1 MQSINLQ
8 ITPSGVMP
16 VVNASQYDYG
26 RLVQFNLYDGASAYI
41 PPEGTEIRVEGRKSD
56 GTVFSYFANYVG
68 NAVIVTLTQQMTV
81 LAEDVPCELRLN
93 VNNED
98 IGTINFTLAVEP
110 SNIGMAVVSE
120 TEIPAIISLARRQE
134 LNSEAWANGTRGGVP
149 VSSDDPAYQ
158 NNAKWWAEHADLG
171 TLENLLDVNV
181 EDLTDGQI
189 LKYDSETDKWVNAD
203 EEGGGASSLGDL
215 TDVSLSSPSNK
226 QVLMFNYLQQKWEN
240 GDAPSGGMTSH
251 IIVESEA
258 GESSVTVTL
267 PSGTVKTCTQV
278 SGSTTQWE
286 TTSDEYGTHIIDA
299 YKNGD
304 DAQASLNIQYVGEY
318 LVHDEHYFHT
328 INVTV
333 KAGASIVITG
343 NGETYGGT
351 GTGSALAF
359 AVHGKEATYTV
370 TTSIDG
376 VSAASQTVTTP
387 ATSGQSTSLTFTYG
401 TINLTYAND
410 FRGLSITC
418 SDGNKTITKTAP
430 SGANIMSFYPPNTG
444 TWIISGTVSGQP
456 YSTEAIVVDLA
467 VAVTANIQTVPDGS
481 TVTPT
486 DDIQIWLECAG
497 ITDKS
502 YTTLAEVLAD
512 STTLAALIADNN
524 ATDYLK
530 RSKSWA
536 SNPNLIPYMTS
547 NTTPSGECFGS
558 TKHSSSADYYKAF
571 QGSGMGGLLILSPNG
586 ASAGEYVGYKFSNPV
601 LVKKISAQV
610 DAYFGYN
617 ATVVVQAYD
626 GSNWVNIVEPQTISS
641 PANPNTEVN
650 HVTFIKDNNTLYSD
664 YRFIRISNTRVG
676 SQFDYFY
683 PSNVQF
689 FAYSGNGI
697 TEDSTA
703 MSYIGLNNYCANTLL
718 ADSDW
723 NTAIQNSAYF
733 ESVDNAKVPAM
744 TDNTHPS
751 GEVVYSSIFASA
763 YDAYKSFDGD
773 NNTFWIPTSNTPN
786 SYVGYRFAS
795 LTKTL
800 KLHIRYATQTTSH
813 TSTFKIQGYD
823 GSTWNDIGTVTIT
836 GGIATTDEIDVILNN
851 STNYIACRLFCS
863 EVFFLDNN
871 YNIELKEIQFY
882 GRQDV

>member
-56 GTVFSYFANYVG
+56 GTVFSYFANYVS

-120 TEIPAIISLARRQE
+120 TEIPAIITLAKRQE
-134 LNSEAWANGTRGGVP
+134 LNSEAWAKGTRNGVP
-149 VSSDDPAYQ
+149 VSPDDPAYN
-158 NNAKWWAEHADLG
+158 NNAKYWAEHADLG
-171 TLENLLDVNV
+171 TLENLLDVDVDN
-181 EDLTDGQI
+181 LTNGQVI
-189 LKYDSETDKWVNAD
+189 KYNSETGKWKNAN
-203 EEGGGASSLGDL
+203 ESGGGSLGDL

-299 YKNGD
+299 YKDGD

-410 FRGLSITC
+410 FRGLSLTC

-444 TWIISGTVSGQP
+444 TWTISGTVSGQP

-467 VAVTANIQTVPDGS
+467 VAVTANIQTIPDGS

-486 DDIQIWLECAG
+486 DDIQTWLHCAG
-497 ITDKS
+497 IYDKN
-502 YTTLAEVLAD
+502 YTTLSEVLAD
-512 STTLAALIADNN
+512 STTLSTLIADNN
-524 ATDYLK
+524 AVDYMV
-530 RSKSWA
+530 RSTTLA
-536 SNPNLIPYMTS
+536 SGT
-547 NTTPSGECFGS
+547 C
-558 TKHSSSADYYKAF
+558 A
-571 QGSGMGGLLILSPNG
+571 
-586 ASAGEYVGYKFSNPV
+586 
-601 LVKKISAQV
+601 
-610 DAYFGYN
+610 
-617 ATVVVQAYD
+617 
-626 GSNWVNIVEPQTISS
+626 
-641 PANPNTEVN
+641 
-650 HVTFIKDNNTLYSD
+650 
-664 YRFIRISNTRVG
+664 
-676 SQFDYFY
+676 
-683 PSNVQF
+683 
-689 FAYSGNGI
+689 
-697 TEDSTA
+697 DSTA

-723 NTAIQNSAYF
+723 LNAIANSTYID
-733 ESVDNAKVPAM
+733 SVLNVKVPTM
-744 TDNTHPS
+744 TSDNTPS
-751 GEVVYSSIFASA
+751 GECFASG
-763 YDAYKSFDGD
+763 YDTHAPNFHPYNAFDGILEVAND
-773 NNTFWIPTSNTPN
+773 YWEQSGTPQQLTGA
-786 SYVGYRFAS
+786 YVGYSFTSDVVLKVCKYKAS
-795 LTKTL
+795 N
-800 KLHIRYATQTTSH
+800 TQDSPYISAH
-813 TSTFKIQGYD
+813 TISIKGSAD
-823 GSTWNDIGTVTIT
+823 KSTWSNALGTQSVPAQSNEYYTIPLT
-836 GGIATTDEIDVILNN
+836 NN
-851 STNYIACRLFCS
+851 NAYRHSA
-863 EVFFLDNN
+863 VFFNGYNLALSGERYYCIAN
-871 YNIELKEIQFY
+871 YVQFY
-882 GRQDV
+882 GRVDV

>member
-26 RLVQFNLYDGASAYI
+26 RLVQFNLFDGASAYI

-98 IGTINFTLAVEP
+98 IGTVNFTLAVEP

-134 LNSEAWANGTRGGVP
+134 LNSEAWANGTRNGVP
-149 VSSDDPAYQ
+149 VSPDDPAYE
-158 NNAKWWAEHADLG
+158 NNAKYWAEHADLG
-171 TLENLLDVNV
+171 TLENLLDVDVDN
-181 EDLTDGQI
+181 LTDGQVI
-189 LKYDSETDKWVNAD
+189 KYNSETGKWENAN
-203 EEGGGASSLGDL
+203 ESGGGSLGNL

-299 YKNGD
+299 YKDGD

-318 LVHDEHYFHT
+318 LVHDEHYYHT

-467 VAVTANIQTVPDGS
+467 VAVTTNLQTVPDGS

-486 DDIQIWLECAG
+486 DDIQTWLHCAG
-497 ITDKS
+497 IYDKN
-502 YTTLAEVLAD
+502 YTTLSEVLAD

-524 ATDYLK
+524 AVDYMVRSTTWATDLC
-530 RSKSWA
+530 A
-536 SNPNLIPYMTS
+536 
-547 NTTPSGECFGS
+547 
-558 TKHSSSADYYKAF
+558 
-571 QGSGMGGLLILSPNG
+571 
-586 ASAGEYVGYKFSNPV
+586 
-601 LVKKISAQV
+601 
-610 DAYFGYN
+610 
-617 ATVVVQAYD
+617 
-626 GSNWVNIVEPQTISS
+626 
-641 PANPNTEVN
+641 
-650 HVTFIKDNNTLYSD
+650 
-664 YRFIRISNTRVG
+664 
-676 SQFDYFY
+676 
-683 PSNVQF
+683 
-689 FAYSGNGI
+689 
-697 TEDSTA
+697 DSTA
-703 MSYIGLNNYCANTLL
+703 MSYIGLNNYASNTLL
-718 ADSDW
+718 ADNDW
-723 NTAIQNSAYF
+723 LTAICNSTYF
-733 ESVDNAKVPAM
+733 ESVLNVKVPVM
-744 TDNTHPS
+744 TGNTTPS
-751 GEVVYSSIFASA
+751 GECIASTVYQDRA
-763 YDAYKSFDGD
+763 DLQPYKVFDGYD
-773 NNTFWIPTSNTPN
+773 DSSAGHSWASSSGDLIGA
-786 SYVGYRFAS
+786 YVGYRFPS
-795 LTKTL
+795 LCKVYKVYL
-800 KLHIRYATQTTSH
+800 SNSVSAGDNLISKFKLQD
-813 TSTFKIQGYD
+813 STG
-823 GSTWNDIGTVTIT
+823 DISPEFTVTQSQDTYIFVNSANT
-836 GGIATTDEIDVILNN
+836 NN
-851 STNYIACRLFCS
+851 TCKLVCTEARSSASNINIY
-863 EVFFLDNN
+863 EV
-871 YNIELKEIQFY
+871 QFY
-882 GRQDV
+882 GRIAV

>member
-134 LNSEAWANGTRGGVP
+134 LNSEAWANGTRNGVP
-149 VSSDDPAYQ
+149 VSPDDPAYE
-158 NNAKWWAEHADLG
+158 NNAKYWAEHADLG

-189 LKYDSETDKWVNAD
+189 IKYNSETGKWENAD
-203 EEGGGASSLGDL
+203 EEGGGASNLGDL
-215 TDVSLSSPSNK
+215 SDVTITSPSNK

-299 YKNGD
+299 YKDGD
-304 DAQASLNIQYVGEY
+304 DAQAQLNIQYVGEY

-351 GTGSALAF
+351 GTGSAVAF
-359 AVHGKEATYTV
+359 AVHGKEITYTV

-401 TINLTYAND
+401 TINLTYSND
-410 FRGLSITC
+410 FRGVSLTC

-486 DDIQIWLECAG
+486 DDIQTWLHCAG
-497 ITDKS
+497 IYDKN
-502 YTTLAEVLAD
+502 YTTLSEVLTD
-512 STTLAALIADNN
+512 STTLATLIADNN
-524 ATDYLK
+524 ATDYLV
-530 RSKSWA
+530 RSTTWA
-536 SNPNLIPYMTS
+536 TDL
-547 NTTPSGECFGS
+547 C
-558 TKHSSSADYYKAF
+558 A
-571 QGSGMGGLLILSPNG
+571 
-586 ASAGEYVGYKFSNPV
+586 
-601 LVKKISAQV
+601 
-610 DAYFGYN
+610 
-617 ATVVVQAYD
+617 
-626 GSNWVNIVEPQTISS
+626 
-641 PANPNTEVN
+641 
-650 HVTFIKDNNTLYSD
+650 
-664 YRFIRISNTRVG
+664 
-676 SQFDYFY
+676 
-683 PSNVQF
+683 
-689 FAYSGNGI
+689 
-697 TEDSTA
+697 DSTA
-703 MSYIGLNNYCANTLL
+703 MTYIGLNNYASNTLL

-723 NTAIQNSAYF
+723 LTAICNSQYF
-733 ESVDNAKVPAM
+733 ESVLNVKVPQM

-751 GEVVYSSIFASA
+751 GIASNSDNSSSA
-763 YDAYKSFDGD
+763 YKGLGVYAEDPNYANLENNQNAKIMYEFPDTVTIYKIYMHLRNGSSLSRSF
-773 NNTFWIPTSNTPN
+773 T
-786 SYVGYRFAS
+786 YKAS
-795 LTKTL
+795 G
-800 KLHIRYATQTTSH
+800 
-813 TSTFKIQGYD
+813 STD
-823 GSTWNDIGTVTIT
+823 GSTWNDMFSGIAWNDSGNGDTTNTVIATNPITAKHFAGDCYIGTKDGSNKYSVRMK
-836 GGIATTDEIDVILNN
+836 V
-851 STNYIACRLFCS
+851 
-863 EVFFLDNN
+863 
-871 YNIELKEIQFY
+871 QFY
-882 GRQDV
+882 GRIDV

>member
-26 RLVQFNLYDGASAYI
+26 RLVQFNLFDGASAYI

-56 GTVFSYFANYVG
+56 GTVFSYFANHVG
-68 NAVIVTLTQQMTV
+68 NVVIVTLTQQMTV
-81 LAEDVPCELRLN
+81 LAENVPCELRLYL
-93 VNNED
+93 NNED
-98 IGTINFTLAVEP
+98 IGTVNFTLAVEP

-120 TEIPAIISLARRQE
+120 TEIPAIITLAKRQE

-149 VSSDDPAYQ
+149 VSPDDPAYQ

-171 TLENLLDVNV
+171 TLENLLDV
-181 EDLTDGQI
+181 DIDSLTNGQI
-189 LKYDSETDKWVNAD
+189 IKYNSETGKWENAD
-203 EEGGGASSLGDL
+203 EEGGGSLGNL

-299 YKNGD
+299 YKDGD

-318 LVHDEHYFHT
+318 LVHDEHYYHT

-401 TINLTYAND
+401 TINLTYSND
-410 FRGLSITC
+410 FRGVSLTC

-430 SGANIMSFYPPNTG
+430 SGANIMAFYPPNTG

-467 VAVTANIQTVPDGS
+467 VAVTANLQTIPEGS

-486 DDIQIWLECAG
+486 DDIQTWLHCAG
-497 ITDKS
+497 IHDKN
-502 YTTLAEVLAD
+502 YTTLAEVLND
-512 STTLAALIADNN
+512 STTLSTLIADNN
-524 ATDYLK
+524 ATDYLV
-530 RSKSWA
+530 RSTTWA
-536 SNPNLIPYMTS
+536 TDL
-547 NTTPSGECFGS
+547 C
-558 TKHSSSADYYKAF
+558 A
-571 QGSGMGGLLILSPNG
+571 
-586 ASAGEYVGYKFSNPV
+586 
-601 LVKKISAQV
+601 
-610 DAYFGYN
+610 
-617 ATVVVQAYD
+617 
-626 GSNWVNIVEPQTISS
+626 
-641 PANPNTEVN
+641 
-650 HVTFIKDNNTLYSD
+650 
-664 YRFIRISNTRVG
+664 
-676 SQFDYFY
+676 
-683 PSNVQF
+683 
-689 FAYSGNGI
+689 
-697 TEDSTA
+697 DSTA
-703 MSYIGLNNYCANTLL
+703 MSYIGLNNYASNTLL
-718 ADSDW
+718 SDSDW
-723 NTAIQNSAYF
+723 LSAICNSTYF
-733 ESVDNAKVPAM
+733 ESVLNVKVPTM
-744 TDNTHPS
+744 TGYTTPS
-751 GEVVYSSIFASA
+751 GECTASSYATSLNTYAWKAFTGSASDVWMASSASLPQWLAYKFANPVKIYCVEFDNETSGGHNMVRDYTVHADDTQILSSTCEDKGSA
-763 YDAYKSFDGD
+763 YMVREAV
-773 NNTFWIPTSNTPN
+773 TTPT
-786 SYVGYRFAS
+786 VGE
-795 LTKTL
+795 
-800 KLHIRYATQTTSH
+800 
-813 TSTFKIQGYD
+813 TFKINLPNTYASQ
-823 GSTWNDIGTVTIT
+823 SMNMRQV
-836 GGIATTDEIDVILNN
+836 
-851 STNYIACRLFCS
+851 
-863 EVFFLDNN
+863 
-871 YNIELKEIQFY
+871 QFY
-882 GRQDV
+882 GRVDV

>member
-26 RLVQFNLYDGASAYI
+26 RLVQFNLFDGASAYI

-149 VSSDDPAYQ
+149 VSPDDPAYE
-158 NNAKWWAEHADLG
+158 NNAKYWAEHADLG
-171 TLENLLDVNV
+171 TLENLLDVDVDN
-181 EDLTDGQI
+181 LTDGQVI
-189 LKYDSETDKWVNAD
+189 KYNSETEKWENAD
-203 EEGGGASSLGDL
+203 ESGGGSLGNL

-226 QVLMFNYLQQKWEN
+226 QVLMFNFLQQKWEN
-240 GDAPSGGMTSH
+240 GDAPSGGMISH

-299 YKNGD
+299 YKDGD
-304 DAQASLNIQYVGEY
+304 DAQASLNIKYVGEY
-318 LVHDEHYFHT
+318 LVHDEHYYHT

-376 VSAASQTVTTP
+376 VNAPSQTVTTP
-387 ATSGQSTSLTFTYG
+387 ATTGQSTSLTFTYG

-456 YSTEAIVVDLA
+456 YSTEAIVVDLS
-467 VAVTANIQTVPDGS
+467 VAVPANLQTVPEGS
-481 TVTPT
+481 TVLPT
-486 DDIQIWLECAG
+486 DDIQTWLECAG

-524 ATDYLK
+524 AVDYMV

-536 SNPNLIPYMTS
+536 SNKGLVPQMTS
-547 NTTPSGECFGS
+547 NTAPSGTVSASSVQTESSYTYQSWYAFDRNNSTLWKANTMDNSWIQYTFPSAVNIKSAHILTEAGRMNAYEIKASNDNFATSTTLYSGDLTQQTEATPSFS
-558 TKHSSSADYYKAF
+558 NDNNYTQVRLYT
-571 QGSGMGGLLILSPNG
+571 G
-586 ASAGEYVGYKFSNPV
+586 ASAASGDGNRGV
-601 LVKKISAQV
+601 LELQFY
-610 DAYFGYN
+610 DHAYY
-617 ATVVVQAYD
+617 
-626 GSNWVNIVEPQTISS
+626 E
-641 PANPNTEVN
+641 
-650 HVTFIKDNNTLYSD
+650 
-664 YRFIRISNTRVG
+664 
-676 SQFDYFY
+676 
-683 PSNVQF
+683 
-689 FAYSGNGI
+689 GNGI

-703 MSYIGLNNYCANTLL
+703 MTYIGLNNYASNTLL

-723 NTAIQNSAYF
+723 LTAIANSAYID
-733 ESVDNAKVPAM
+733 SVLNAKAPTM
-744 TDNTHPS
+744 TDDTHPS
-751 GEVVYSSIFASA
+751 GIAFTNGTLSAS
-763 YDAYKSFDGD
+763 YPAYKAFDNDVSTVWASSSGAGQKICGYIFDNPIKMYLVVNTGD
-773 NNTFWIPTSNTPN
+773 STRVSSGTDITIQSSNDTTNGLDGNWTDIGSHSRQTGQTPETVKAIINNVVNA
-786 SYVGYRFAS
+786 YKGYRISTTLSSGTDSYYYESRS
-795 LTKTL
+795 L
-800 KLHIRYATQTTSH
+800 
-813 TSTFKIQGYD
+813 
-823 GSTWNDIGTVTIT
+823 
-836 GGIATTDEIDVILNN
+836 
-851 STNYIACRLFCS
+851 
-863 EVFFLDNN
+863 
-871 YNIELKEIQFY
+871 QFY